1 MHQKAVHNLK
11 LFPPFTCL
19 LPFSSFSPLGRGG
32 EDGKRLLE
40 KRGHQKLQCQN
51 LLIGKQL
58 MGPANP

>member
-19 LPFSSFSPLGRGG
+19 LPFSFFPLWGG
-32 EDGKRLLE
+32 GDGKRLLE